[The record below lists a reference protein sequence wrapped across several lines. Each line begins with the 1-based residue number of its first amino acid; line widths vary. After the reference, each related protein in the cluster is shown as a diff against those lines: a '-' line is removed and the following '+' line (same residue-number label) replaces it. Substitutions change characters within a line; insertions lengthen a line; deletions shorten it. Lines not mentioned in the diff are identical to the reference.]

1 MGGDS
6 DSSNVTNNTTTNT
19 SGSIATQG
27 PNNGVQ
33 ISGVNGSNID
43 VTMTDHGAVGGSI
56 DLAGDVVDNMES
68 VANNAI
74 DKNNDLLESVLDN
87 NSGLIED
94 VLDNNSDIFEGAL
107 DSVNSSAGQTATN
120 AKETLQFAKE
130 LASNAMTGGQAET
143 QKQIVL
149 VVGSLILVGGL
160 VLSIKAWRG

>member
-27 PNNGVQ
+27 PNNGAQ
-33 ISGVNGSNID
+33 ISGVNGSNIE
-43 VTMTDHGAVGGSI
+43 VNMSDHGAVEGSL
-56 DLAGDVVDNMES
+56 DLAGDVVGSMES

-74 DKNNDLLESVLDN
+74 DKNNDLLESMLDSNKDVIDNVLDN
-87 NSGLIED
+87 NNDL
-94 VLDNNSDIFEGAL
+94 FEGAL
-107 DSVNSSAGQTATN
+107 DSVNSSAGQAATN
-120 AKETLQFAKE
+120 AKETLNFAKE

-160 VLSIKAWRG
+160 VLSIKAWKG

>member
-6 DSSNVTNNTTTNT
+6 ASSNTTNNTTTNT
-19 SGSIATQG
+19 SGSVASQG
-27 PNNGVQ
+27 DNNGAQ
-33 ISGVNGSNID
+33 ISGVNGSNIE
-43 VTMTDHGAVGGSI
+43 VNMSDHGAVEGSL

-74 DKNNDLLESVLDN
+74 DKNNDL
-87 NSGLIED
+87 IED
-94 VLDNNSDIFEGAL
+94 VLDNNNDIFEGAL
-107 DSVNSSAGQTATN
+107 DSVTSSAGQTATN
-120 AKETLQFAKE
+120 AKDTLQFAKE
-130 LASNAMTGGQAET
+130 LAANAMTGGQAET